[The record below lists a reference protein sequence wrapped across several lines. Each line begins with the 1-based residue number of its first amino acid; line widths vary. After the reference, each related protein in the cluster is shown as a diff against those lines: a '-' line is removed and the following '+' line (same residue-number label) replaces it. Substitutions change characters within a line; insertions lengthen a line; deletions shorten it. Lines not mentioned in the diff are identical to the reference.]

1 MIGPMTDVAVRPGS
15 ESSQSASPQPGGHQP
30 SPNREVWRAT
40 TAIFSL
46 LALLLAFTSLI
57 VATRAWSRSNDARSA
72 VNKLAAGGLI
82 GHKMNVKLQEF
93 SMTTTPSVVKAGSV
107 EFTVTNKGSVTHE
120 MVLVRA
126 TNPAALPIVKT
137 ATADREVGDVDEEA
151 IPAAD
156 KMGETGDVDPGHTVI
171 KKFTLTPGTYVMFC
185 NIDTKATGG
194 ILNHFQ
200 HGMSAAI
207 VVS

>member
-1 MIGPMTDVAVRPGS
+1 MRACGKFNADKIASIAPIAIASHTSRPIFI
-15 ESSQSASPQPGGHQP
+15 AS
-30 SPNREVWRAT
+30 T
-40 TAIFSL
+40 L
-46 LALLLAFTSLI
+46 SLI

-93 SMTTTPSVVKAGSV
+93 SMSTTPSVVKAGSV
-107 EFTVTNKGSVTHE
+107 EFTVTNKGSITHE

-126 TNPAALPIVKT
+126 TNPAALPIFKT
-137 ATADREVGDVDEEA
+137 ATGDRAVGDVDEEA

-156 KMGETGDVDPGHTVI
+156 KMGETGDVNAGKTVV
-171 KKFTLTPGTYVMFC
+171 KKLTLTPGTYVMFC
-185 NIDTKATGG
+185 NIDTKATSGN
-194 ILNHFQ
+194 LNHFQ
-200 HGMSAAI
+200 HGMSATI